1 MVSPSFGVYHCDL
14 TRKIV
19 NFFSRKDWG
28 FFCQFSA
35 HLVLTGAC
43 QRVCSE
49 NNFAIMR
56 GHEWETSIEYSN
68 DLQFSRPWKEG
79 NGLGCGQPWITLGKT
94 HWQNKSGSG
103 LRESLGYVWLRGYA
117 NGSIAAPDTW
127 QLPRKA
133 SWGDPEIF
141 QMFVRPTTN
150 RNIQKSRHAV
160 TWLQTKL
167 LIGCMSRDMPDMW
180 H

>member
-1 MVSPSFGVYHCDL
+1 MPFFRSFSLDRSL
-14 TRKIV
+14 SASMFRKQFCYYARTWMRRV
-19 NFFSRKDWG
+19 LSTQMTFNF
-28 FFCQFSA
+28 
-35 HLVLTGAC
+35 
-43 QRVCSE
+43 
-49 NNFAIMR
+49 R
-56 GHEWETSIEYSN
+56 G
-68 DLQFSRPWKEG
+68 LGKEG

-103 LRESLGYVWLRGYA
+103 LRESLGYVWLRGYEH
-117 NGSIAAPDTW
+117 GSIAAWDTW

-167 LIGCMSRDMPDMW
+167 LIGCMSIDMPDMW